1 MKDKIGAEICPGIG
15 LTKGCC
21 PLPLLWK
28 GEPHETDEKIT
39 GSLSAL
45 LCAAL
50 LVGILPSQAASYEI
64 KSDVDSVTTGGLT
77 YDYWSCL
84 YPDSSRTFR
93 ASAWT
98 ANADVEKMSPNTVG
112 AQGVL
117 YSETQ
122 NKPLATSTTFYNGSG
137 DTFASSTTSSKTTS
151 DVVYATGTVYVRNGS
166 KYNSYSTPDTDTY
179 GGSRAAAATQAL
191 AAETLEPDGSYPV
204 TTAGESY
211 GSYLLTNL
219 VGEMPNLVA
228 ALGVNGTEGYV
239 KAEDFLPSANTPEEA
254 AEYRE
259 TVLEMARNGQEGWL
273 VPMYDLE
280 GNVVDQYQIVIS
292 EEYFRVI
299 ENERD
304 GIAYA
309 VNENG
314 ETYGDFA
321 FRSRLG
327 YLPDLVAVNA
337 TNGASGYYRVS
348 DLEIPKTPE
357 EVPAYLEK
365 WQGGRMIPVYESD
378 GVTVVGE
385 YEIVGTPTP

>member
-1 MKDKIGAEICPGIG
+1 M
-15 LTKGCC
+15 
-21 PLPLLWK
+21 
-28 GEPHETDEKIT
+28 
-39 GSLSAL
+39 
-45 LCAAL
+45 
-50 LVGILPSQAASYEI
+50 
-64 KSDVDSVTTGGLT
+64 
-77 YDYWSCL
+77 
-84 YPDSSRTFR
+84 PD
-93 ASAWT
+93 
-98 ANADVEKMSPNTVG
+98 
-112 AQGVL
+112 
-117 YSETQ
+117 
-122 NKPLATSTTFYNGSG
+122 
-137 DTFASSTTSSKTTS
+137 
-151 DVVYATGTVYVRNGS
+151 
-166 KYNSYSTPDTDTY
+166 
-179 GGSRAAAATQAL
+179 
-191 AAETLEPDGSYPV
+191 
-204 TTAGESY
+204 
-211 GSYLLTNL
+211 
-219 VGEMPNLVA
+219 LVA